1 MNTLI
6 PPYVTIFYTVKTGDT
21 LMPYTKTDWKAV
33 RRGRLGK
40 NAKKRVG
47 YSLAGHV
54 AGKPKKLTPEQ
65 IAKLYP

>member
-1 MNTLI
+1 M
-6 PPYVTIFYTVKTGDT
+6 K
-21 LMPYTKTDWKAV
+21 YTKTDWKAV